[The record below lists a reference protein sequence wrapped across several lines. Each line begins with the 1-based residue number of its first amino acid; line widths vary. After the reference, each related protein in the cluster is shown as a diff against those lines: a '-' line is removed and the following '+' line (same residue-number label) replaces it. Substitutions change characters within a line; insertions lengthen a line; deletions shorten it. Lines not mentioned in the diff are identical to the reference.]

1 MVSYKDIE
9 SILIVDYIND
19 NGYHTYIYQDGWMK
33 CPIIGL
39 STNRRLAKMELAV
52 KINLLNNRI
61 KNEFRIKNKKNIS
74 EEVSAGSLHRRKIS
88 ARVKPRRVSYEDKY
102 Y

>member
-1 MVSYKDIE
+1 
-9 SILIVDYIND
+9 
-19 NGYHTYIYQDGWMK
+19 
-33 CPIIGL
+33 
-39 STNRRLAKMELAV
+39 MELAV

-61 KNEFRIKNKKNIS
+61 KNEFRIKNKENIS

-88 ARVKPRRVSYEDKY
+88 TRVKPRRVSYEDKY